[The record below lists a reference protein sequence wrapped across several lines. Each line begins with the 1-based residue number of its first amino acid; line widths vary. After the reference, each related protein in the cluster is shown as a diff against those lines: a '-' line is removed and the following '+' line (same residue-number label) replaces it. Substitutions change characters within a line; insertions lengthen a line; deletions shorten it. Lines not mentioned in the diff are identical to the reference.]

1 VPQLRSSFARLRL
14 RLSGYLRVDD
24 SGAKVFHTL
33 EALVGDNQ
41 RVVVVVPTVL
51 RLQCYSSVLHSCRLC
66 AECSTI
72 VVHSAFK
79 SPPYTQYLLALHGSL
94 LQYRTNAVIQRL
106 RRLT

>member
-1 VPQLRSSFARLRL
+1 MPQLRSSFARLRL

-51 RLQCYSSVLHSCRLC
+51 RLQCYSS
-66 AECSTI
+66 AQ
-72 VVHSAFK
+72 SALVQ
-79 SPPYTQYLLALHGSL
+79 TV
-94 LQYRTNAVIQRL
+94 R
-106 RRLT
+106 